1 MPLLGR
7 QNRKKNGDGSARADN
22 EILNRRRDFSR
33 CSKLRPKR
41 QNQTMAELICQPRGF
56 QSRSAP
62 PFKDA
67 ENGKGYR

>member
-7 QNRKKNGDGSARADN
+7 QNRKNGDGSARADN
-22 EILNRRRDFSR
+22 ESLNHRRDFSR
-33 CSKLRPKR
+33 YSKLRSKWHK
-41 QNQTMAELICQPRGF
+41 QTMTELICQPRSF

-67 ENGKGYR
+67 KNGKGYW